1 MWCLEPLKR
10 SSLAVQKVGWTGRAA
25 ITCNPLFTLI
35 LQRACAFWSR
45 WRLGC
50 RLRWK
55 GRQGAKDVSFLLG
68 LPPTGISSY
77 PFQKDPTSRQVTS
90 HSFLYPPKG
99 HLQLST
105 AHKWKPR
112 PGIPEPPGPG
122 SASDISPHILGLGD
136 TKSCPTPPAQLT
148 FMTPGLR
155 SDCTYGLVCLP
166 SQTLFLVSGSK
177 WLSPLFCPLA
187 QVPRVL
193 NTFSPAPPPP
203 CCSI

>member
-10 SSLAVQKVGWTGRAA
+10 SSLAVQSVGWTGRAA

-55 GRQGAKDVSFLLG
+55 GRQGAKDVSFLFG

-105 AHKWKPR
+105 AHKRKPR

-122 SASDISPHILGLGD
+122 SSSTEAVTSLHTFWAWATPRVAPPRSPAHIHD
-136 TKSCPTPPAQLT
+136 PRPS
-148 FMTPGLR
+148 LR
-155 SDCTYGLVCLP
+155 LHLRLSLP
-166 SQTLFLVSGSK
+166 SFPNPISCQ
-177 WLSPLFCPLA
+177 W
-187 QVPRVL
+187 
-193 NTFSPAPPPP
+193 
-203 CCSI
+203 